1 MESLVYT
8 EVEEMQRHLLVG
20 LRWFS
25 IRELSVATESLL
37 RLAEMVHMMMAET
50 ASAEQVRYL
59 RQAHG
64 WKVALQFC
72 QKKFPLPEKHMFL
85 QLI

>member
-1 MESLVYT
+1 MV
-8 EVEEMQRHLLVG
+8 
-20 LRWFS
+20 
-25 IRELSVATESLL
+25 TESLL

-50 ASAEQVRYL
+50 VSAEQVRYL

-64 WKVALQFC
+64 WKVDLQFG
-72 QKKFPLPEKHMFL
+72 QKKIPLPEKHMFP